1 MPAAWLGTAFCWRT
15 SRLGPPQTS
24 RVGFAARL
32 ALKEIAASG
41 RRVPDDMLVTGVN
54 DIGIARLVNPS
65 LTTVRQPGD
74 EIAKTAVETLKW
86 RIANPVAAGRLI
98 LLDAPLVVRESTAA
112 KPKKQGQ

>member
-1 MPAAWLGTAFCWRT
+1 MICTSDYVAA
-15 SRLGPPQTS
+15 
-24 RVGFAARL
+24 L

-54 DIGIARLVNPS
+54 DIGVTRLVNPS
-65 LTTVRQPGD
+65 LTTVRQPVD

-86 RIANPVAAGRLI
+86 RMENPSAVGRRI
-98 LLDAPLVVRESTAA
+98 FLDAPLVVRESTAA